1 MLKKYG
7 IGILLYFIALSAFAQ
22 EFAHIYCLQI
32 SDEGDVEIHWT
43 KPTLSSGFESY
54 EIFNY
59 NETSGFESLAIISD
73 FDQNSFTQQKTTVP
87 VNLYETAGKYFI
99 KTHYTSSGSQ
109 ISDTVYTIC
118 LRVEKRS
125 DIELK
130 LSWNTMFQKPPSAN
144 EQFEVFMEYPEGN
157 WQGIGQTIDSSWY
170 EEVDVCIDSV
180 NFRVKQSSTGCTS
193 VSNIGG
199 ENIKDIDKPAL
210 PIFDSV
216 SVTNDGYC
224 ILGWQKSPSLD
235 LAGYRI
241 QRERKTGGI
250 IVDIAFIPFPDSLYF
265 IDSTAH
271 GFDTSYKYYITSY
284 DRCGNTNGNFI
295 NFGQKNITISEPI
308 LETCDSIIRF
318 DFSEYINMPDGLKHY
333 NILCSKDG
341 EELKSIAKLPPDQRT
356 FEFRDLERNAE
367 YCFKIRAESKDGWHT
382 ASSGT
387 RCIRATL
394 PPQPAYLDIPLA
406 SVRDNFWID
415 LSGEVDT
422 SAGIQEYHLFRKE
435 GEEGSFMLFDTIY
448 SDMMESSGK
457 FLYSDGLANPNLRSY
472 SYFLQAIDSCGKNSL
487 KSNTINSINL
497 SAVAV
502 AKDMTVAL
510 NWTDYSLLSENL
522 EEYYIY
528 RSING
533 EWETEPYAV
542 TQENNFIDDSPEA
555 GMIENQLRYVVG
567 CPDYFNING
576 IPDTAWSNIKEVQ
589 QAFTGVYFPNAFT
602 PRRDINKIFIPR
614 YAAAD
619 PSFYEFM
626 IFNRYGQTIFSTEDP
641 AEGWDGT
648 YQGNDV
654 PCNMYV
660 YYLKMKTPEGDF
672 VERRGKVL
680 LLD

>member
-7 IGILLYFIALSAFAQ
+7 IGILLYFIALSVFSQEYAQ
-22 EFAHIYCLQI
+22 IYCLKI

-59 NETSGFESLAIISD
+59 TETSGFESLAIISD

-99 KTHYTSSGSQ
+99 KTHYTSFGPQ

-118 LRVEKRS
+118 LKVEKRS

-180 NFRVKQSSTGCTS
+180 NFRVEQTSMGCTS

-199 ENIKDIDKPAL
+199 RNIEDDTPPPA
-210 PIFDSV
+210 PVFDSV
-216 SVTNDGYC
+216 SVMDDGYC
-224 ILGWQKSPSLD
+224 ILGWQKSPAID
-235 LAGYRI
+235 LAGYMI
-241 QRERKTGGI
+241 FQNKNGI
-250 IVDIAFIPFPDSLYF
+250 WDTLVVIRNPDSLYY
-265 IDSTAH
+265 IDSLSD
-271 GFDTSYKYYITSY
+271 GFRESYTYAIAAY
-284 DRCGNTNGNFI
+284 DRCGNTTPD
-295 NFGQKNITISEPI
+295 FGITQYKKSI
-308 LETCDSIIRF
+308 LLHKPTIQICDSIIRF

-341 EELKSIAKLPPDQRT
+341 EELKSIAKLPHDQRT

-367 YCFKIRAESKDGWHT
+367 YCFKIRAESKDGRHT

-394 PPQPAYLDIPLA
+394 PPQPAFIDIPLA

-448 SDMMESSGK
+448 SDMMEPSGK

-487 KSNTINSINL
+487 KSNTINSIYL

-533 EWETEPYAV
+533 EWETEPYAE
-542 TQENNFIDDSPEA
+542 TQENNLIDDSPEA

-567 CPDYFNING
+567 CPDYFNNNG
-576 IPDTAWSNIKEVQ
+576 MPDTAWSNIKEVQ

-641 AEGWDGT
+641 SEGWDGT